1 MTITA
6 LLLGAAAVLACI
18 GDVRGQAPNIV
29 QPLAVTH
36 EVTLHVG
43 QLTTFRSPE
52 RFKNITLKGDNV
64 NIEASSDKDVV
75 ITAKLA
81 GSEQIIFTSER
92 GGVVA
97 NLLVNVTGLER
108 HSVRIHAKVGDVH
121 SYYAYNCP
129 TNRACYRV
137 KDDLEGEDR
146 VPAPTVMIMPI
157 PVPALARQR
166 R

>member
-1 MTITA
+1 M
-6 LLLGAAAVLACI
+6 
-18 GDVRGQAPNIV
+18 
-29 QPLAVTH
+29 
-36 EVTLHVG
+36 TLHVG

-52 RFKNITLKGDNV
+52 RFKNITLKGNNV

-121 SYYAYNCP
+121 SYYAYNC
-129 TNRACYRV
+129 R
-137 KDDLEGEDR
+137 
-146 VPAPTVMIMPI
+146 PI
-157 PVPALARQR
+157 GLATG
-166 R
+166 